1 MPSTAPVAPTPIRPR
16 PAPVRFDEPIPAHWF
31 GGIAVATHLVNGVN
45 LLFPA
50 GERFF
55 VRSVRHYLDALS
67 DPTLRE
73 QVKGFFAQ
81 EGRHAGAHE
90 RFFEVMEAQ
99 GYEIRPF
106 LARYERLAYGLI
118 EPRVSPETRLS
129 VTVALEHFTAIMAEN
144 ALRERFIDH
153 AHPSLRALLYWHASE
168 EIEHKSVAFDVLAK
182 VDPSYA
188 LRMKGL
194 ALATLGLAG
203 FWVAA
208 LIMLLRQDHA
218 KGERGAL
225 KQWQGVPRGPSISR
239 KVFLRGIREYIRRDF
254 HPSQLDNTRL
264 AEEYLASAG
273 LGLASAEA

>member
-1 MPSTAPVAPTPIRPR
+1 MQTEPAAPVPIRPR
-16 PAPVRFDEPIPAHWF
+16 AAPVRFDEPIPAHWF

-55 VRSVRHYLDALS
+55 VRSVRHFLAQLD

-73 QVKGFFAQ
+73 QVKGFFGQ

-90 RFFEVMEAQ
+90 RFFEVMESQ
-99 GYEIRPF
+99 GYVIRPF
-106 LARYERLAYGLI
+106 LARYERLAFDLV

-144 ALRERFIDH
+144 ALRERFIDL
-153 AHPSLRALLYWHASE
+153 AHPSLQALLYWHASE

-182 VDPSYA
+182 VNPSYA

-194 ALATLGLAG
+194 ALATIALAG
-203 FWVAA
+203 FWAA
-208 LIMLLRQDHA
+208 AMIMLLEQDRRA
-218 KGERGAL
+218 GRRGAL
-225 KQWQGVPRGPSISR
+225 AQWKKVPKRPSITQR
-239 KVFLRGIREYIRRDF
+239 VFLRGIREYLRRDF
-254 HPSQLDNTRL
+254 HPSQLDNTQL
-264 AEEYLASAG
+264 AEDYLARVGLTSAI
-273 LGLASAEA
+273 AEA